1 MKSADKFFPEQGK
14 IVLSEKDMILLG
26 HHLADLL
33 EPGDILGFVGDLG
46 AGKTCLIRGIL
57 EGLASPNPAASP
69 TFSLVLEH
77 PAARIPVAHFDFYR
91 FRSPEEAASIGWE
104 DYLDAS
110 PRMVLLVEWADRF
123 DGSLMPPDTTWL
135 TISRNPSSPSSRL
148 VRLLPSPGQAH

>member
-1 MKSADKFFPEQGK
+1 MKNADNFFCGQAET
-14 IVLSEKDMILLG
+14 VVSEEDMLCLG
-26 HHLADLL
+26 RRFADYL
-33 EPGDILGFVGDLG
+33 EPGDVLGFVGDLG

-57 EGLASPNPAASP
+57 EGLGSPTPAASP

-91 FRSPEEAASIGWE
+91 LRSAEEAASIGWE

-110 PRMVLLVEWADRF
+110 SSMILLVEWADRF

-135 TISRNPSSPSSRL
+135 TISRNPSCLSTRT
-148 VRLLPSPGQAH
+148 VRLHS